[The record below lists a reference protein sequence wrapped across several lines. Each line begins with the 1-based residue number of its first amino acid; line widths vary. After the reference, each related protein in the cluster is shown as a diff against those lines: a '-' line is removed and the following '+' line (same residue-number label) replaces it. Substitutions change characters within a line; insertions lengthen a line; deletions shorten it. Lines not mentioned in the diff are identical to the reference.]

1 MNTVSSRD
9 LKNNPGILSDSDVTL
24 VLSRS
29 KPMALCVSVSEGED
43 VISLADTILR
53 MRAQT
58 ALEKARLKARSKGI
72 EMIGEEEIEKEI
84 LSQRNYRGKEK
95 KDV

>member
-9 LKNNPGILSDSDVTL
+9 LKNNPGILSDSEVTL

-29 KPMALCVSVSEGED
+29 RPMAVCVSVSEGED

-53 MRAQT
+53 MRAQA
-58 ALEKARLKARSKGI
+58 ALEKARLKAGSKGA
-72 EMIGEEEIEKEI
+72 ETVSGEEIREEIAFRRHVME
-84 LSQRNYRGKEK
+84 KEK
-95 KDV
+95 KGK

>member
-29 KPMALCVSVSEGED
+29 KPMAVCVSVSEGED

-58 ALEKARLKARSKGI
+58 ALEKARLKARSKGTG
-72 EMIGEEEIEKEI
+72 MIDEKEIEKEI

-95 KDV
+95 KDI